1 MVPSVVTSA
10 AVCRSPIRP
19 WSAMGGYR
27 SMTVP
32 QRVWR
37 SGAENG
43 SNAQQRQR
51 GRVRATQRTPGCAD
65 RLPGQGQSIS
75 RSTRLPASRRENAAK
90 ISLTPRMIRYQ
101 ATKIDTTYRVRP
113 GQAKVTTA
121 AATPKI
127 PATMNS
133 QRHSRTRAATA
144 SWVTPPNKKLT
155 PTSAATAARLPTR
168 QDSTYMPNQV
178 HSTPRIRNHHQIA
191 DRSRTPARMVSR
203 RVVDGGASLVIA
215 GPLCS
220 PLLAGPISRPP
231 AGGGMAGHTLVP
243 WCRRA
248 GTVPKTTITVDGR
261 RVSSQIQAPTRRRRS
276 PRSGLP
282 QVQPQLF
289 TLISVSDH
297 ARGGSESL
305 RRLVSRNTCAPSIA
319 PAKDAAA
326 SGESLHLAR
335 GGSGRLRAGRL
346 GRAGAL
352 GRRGARAGG
361 IGRRARCGHRVDGL
375 GELQDLV
382 GQTQQLLVLLLLLLD
397 RLPLVVGHDLALL
410 VRAVLADQHKRRQED
425 GLQRD
430 DHRQQPEGIVLD
442 SEADLGGEPEH
453 VDVHELHRPGEP
465 GDLVGDAVLDVLRSL
480 LGLLDR
486 KSTRLNSS
494 HVK

>member
-1 MVPSVVTSA
+1 
-10 AVCRSPIRP
+10 
-19 WSAMGGYR
+19 
-27 SMTVP
+27 
-32 QRVWR
+32 
-37 SGAENG
+37 
-43 SNAQQRQR
+43 
-51 GRVRATQRTPGCAD
+51 
-65 RLPGQGQSIS
+65 
-75 RSTRLPASRRENAAK
+75 
-90 ISLTPRMIRYQ
+90 
-101 ATKIDTTYRVRP
+101 
-113 GQAKVTTA
+113 
-121 AATPKI
+121 
-127 PATMNS
+127 
-133 QRHSRTRAATA
+133 
-144 SWVTPPNKKLT
+144 
-155 PTSAATAARLPTR
+155 
-168 QDSTYMPNQV
+168 MPNQV

-203 RVVDGGASLVIA
+203 RVVDGGA
-215 GPLCS
+215 

-352 GRRGARAGG
+352 GRR
-361 IGRRARCGHRVDGL
+361 
-375 GELQDLV
+375 
-382 GQTQQLLVLLLLLLD
+382 
-397 RLPLVVGHDLALL
+397 
-410 VRAVLADQHKRRQED
+410 
-425 GLQRD
+425 
-430 DHRQQPEGIVLD
+430 
-442 SEADLGGEPEH
+442 
-453 VDVHELHRPGEP
+453 
-465 GDLVGDAVLDVLRSL
+465 
-480 LGLLDR
+480 
-486 KSTRLNSS
+486 
-494 HVK
+494 

>member
-1 MVPSVVTSA
+1 
-10 AVCRSPIRP
+10 
-19 WSAMGGYR
+19 
-27 SMTVP
+27 
-32 QRVWR
+32 
-37 SGAENG
+37 
-43 SNAQQRQR
+43 
-51 GRVRATQRTPGCAD
+51 
-65 RLPGQGQSIS
+65 
-75 RSTRLPASRRENAAK
+75 
-90 ISLTPRMIRYQ
+90 
-101 ATKIDTTYRVRP
+101 
-113 GQAKVTTA
+113 
-121 AATPKI
+121 
-127 PATMNS
+127 
-133 QRHSRTRAATA
+133 
-144 SWVTPPNKKLT
+144 
-155 PTSAATAARLPTR
+155 
-168 QDSTYMPNQV
+168 MPNQV

-191 DRSRTPARMVSR
+191 DRSRTPARTVSR

-442 SEADLGGEPEH
+442 SEADPGGEPEH

-480 LGLLDR
+480 LGLLEQRRIDWHGKRPNAHAVLLAILVRWWRADGLGYEPQKMASTDIAGSPGRCSARLWPAAGTEQSEHRQGYRGAVSFRPVTVRVGRGDR
-486 KSTRLNSS
+486 GWTARLAKRSRPRVRVRPLPS
-494 HVK
+494 RSGPQRRRRRSRPGWGERSGEESGS